1 MKQAVSKIFI
11 FAESNK
17 HRNIMHLDELKCHA
31 TDLVRLLPRQMLAR
45 LAKSTEVDRY
55 AKELQGERLFNL
67 LLYGLIRCKR
77 LSQRKLEKVFESRA
91 FCTLFDYS
99 LGERVS
105 HSSISERLSKVNVE
119 FFRKAYEVFYDKL
132 HSLYTPRE
140 IERKLLVR
148 VDSTLVAETCN
159 KLKKGFTVGKRP
171 VGKDACRQRRQ
182 VKYTMGYEGF
192 AAKLAEVLDEPAYLS
207 EDVALPEAIDGMIK
221 KDPEHSNLYVF
232 DRGLSSLR
240 AYDSMTEQHARFVG
254 RIKTSRSMETV
265 RVLEI
270 PEADKCAP
278 EKLVLDEDKAVHL
291 REGGSRKFGTEEY
304 RVITAH
310 FKEPRDTTR
319 PQNKGKA
326 KRVENRICFITND
339 MELPAKEIAEIY
351 RRRWDIEVFF
361 RFLKQ
366 ELSFS
371 HFLSVNEN
379 GLSMNDKE
387 RIDIIDRCYEDMLQY
402 RSLVQYYTDKNI
414 GVSYLRAKRQDD
426 LDRVMALYGSPSER
440 YW

>member
-1 MKQAVSKIFI
+1 
-11 FAESNK
+11 
-17 HRNIMHLDELKCHA
+17 
-31 TDLVRLLPRQMLAR
+31 
-45 LAKSTEVDRY
+45 
-55 AKELQGERLFNL
+55 
-67 LLYGLIRCKR
+67 
-77 LSQRKLEKVFESRA
+77 
-91 FCTLFDYS
+91 
-99 LGERVS
+99 
-105 HSSISERLSKVNVE
+105 
-119 FFRKAYEVFYDKL
+119 
-132 HSLYTPRE
+132 
-140 IERKLLVR
+140 
-148 VDSTLVAETCN
+148 
-159 KLKKGFTVGKRP
+159 
-171 VGKDACRQRRQ
+171 
-182 VKYTMGYEGF
+182 MGYEGF

-254 RIKTSRSMETV
+254 RIKTNRSMETV

-339 MELPAKEIAEIY
+339 MELPAKE
-351 RRRWDIEVFF
+351 RLHSR
-361 RFLKQ
+361 
-366 ELSFS
+366 SG
-371 HFLSVNEN
+371 N
-379 GLSMNDKE
+379 GRLCDGTCLGDGCRKSRDTARKPKRETQASGSKWINVLDLPTTH
-387 RIDIIDRCYEDMLQY
+387 DLQ
-402 RSLVQYYTDKNI
+402 S
-414 GVSYLRAKRQDD
+414 GVSKESD
-426 LDRVMALYGSPSER
+426 L
-440 YW
+440 

>member
-207 EDVALPEAIDGMIK
+207 EDIALPEAIDRMIK
-221 KDPEHSNLYVF
+221 KDPEHRNFYVF

-240 AYDSMTEQHARFVG
+240 AYDSMTQPFPVGQRERPAGHPLHDAHNGHA
-254 RIKTSRSMETV
+254 
-265 RVLEI
+265 
-270 PEADKCAP
+270 C
-278 EKLVLDEDKAVHL
+278 H
-291 REGGSRKFGTEEY
+291 
-304 RVITAH
+304 
-310 FKEPRDTTR
+310 
-319 PQNKGKA
+319 
-326 KRVENRICFITND
+326 
-339 MELPAKEIAEIY
+339 
-351 RRRWDIEVFF
+351 DI
-361 RFLKQ
+361 Q
-366 ELSFS
+366 
-371 HFLSVNEN
+371 
-379 GLSMNDKE
+379 
-387 RIDIIDRCYEDMLQY
+387 
-402 RSLVQYYTDKNI
+402 
-414 GVSYLRAKRQDD
+414 A
-426 LDRVMALYGSPSER
+426 
-440 YW
+440 

>member
-1 MKQAVSKIFI
+1 
-11 FAESNK
+11 
-17 HRNIMHLDELKCHA
+17 MHLDELKCHA

-119 FFRKAYEVFYDKL
+119 
-132 HSLYTPRE
+132 
-140 IERKLLVR
+140 KLLVR

-207 EDVALPEAIDGMIK
+207 EDIALPEAIDRMIK
-221 KDPEHSNLYVF
+221 KDPEHRNFYVF

-254 RIKTSRSMETV
+254 RIKTNRSMETV

-278 EKLVLDEDKAVHL
+278 EKLVLDEDKVVHL

-339 MELPAKEIAEIY
+339 MELPAKEVAEIY

-379 GLSMNDKE
+379 GLQVILYMTLITAMLVMIYKRENKLGYSMAVFTLDLE
-387 RIDIIDRCYEDMLQY
+387 MEDYAMGLASEMAAGNRGTPHGSQ
-402 RSLVQYYTDKNI
+402 K
-414 GVSYLRAKRQDD
+414 GKHKR
-426 LDRVMALYGSPSER
+426 LEANGLTS
-440 YW
+440 